1 MFCPKCGNKQLPEA
15 RFCAACG
22 ARLQSTAPVKP
33 SQTSQFAIDAAGDGY
48 AGFWMRFVAWIIDQI
63 CVALGL
69 WGIFSLLRLLY
80 PATLYQQVSGA
91 TTIFILLA
99 LYYVILTAVR
109 GQTVGKIALGI
120 RVVGKDGE
128 APGLGYAVLREV
140 VGKFISA
147 IALFLGFLWIGC
159 DKEKQGWHDKIAGTR
174 VIKIRNE

>member
-1 MFCPKCGNKQLPEA
+1 MFCPKCGNKQLSEA
-15 RFCAACG
+15 RFCASCG
-22 ARLQSTAPVKP
+22 AQLQPLAPP
-33 SQTSQFAIDAAGDGY
+33 APYHEPRPAIAVGKDAY

-91 TTIFILLA
+91 TTSFILLA